1 MLSSFAKYIITNGG
15 EIKPILLPISEL
27 PDPTIM
33 NPSVINV
40 NDKLLVNIRNTNYA
54 LYHAERNVNE
64 HIWGP
69 LTYLHPE
76 NFMALATTN
85 ILCELDSDLNIIN
98 HNKID
103 TKALDQKPIWHFIGL
118 EDARLCYWDNNLFIC
133 GVRRD
138 TTDNGQ
144 GRMELSRV
152 EFSSDYAKEISRDRM
167 PAPGDNTSY
176 CEKNWMPILDKPYH
190 FIKWSNPTEVVRFD
204 PEQKTTTTVYLSDFK
219 PFDNCGDIRGGS
231 QVVRFENYYMALTHE
246 VNLYNSEA
254 GRKDGEYYH
263 RFVIWDDSFNIV
275 NISDRINFLGAKVEF
290 SCGMCIY
297 QDFIIVTFAFQDN
310 ASYIIKIP
318 KHIVKNL
325 LSI

>member
-27 PDPTIM
+27 PDPAIM

-76 NFMALATTN
+76 NFMALVTTN
-85 ILCELDSDLNIIN
+85 ILCELDSNLNIIK

-103 TKALDQKPIWHFIGL
+103 TTLLDQKPIWHFIGL
-118 EDARLCYWDNNLFIC
+118 EDARLCCWNNDLFIC

-144 GRMELSRV
+144 GRMELSKI
-152 EFSSDYAKEISRDRM
+152 EYSSDYAKEICRDRM
-167 PAPGDNTSY
+167 PGPGDNASY

-190 FIKWSNPTEVVRFD
+190 FVKWSNPTEVVKFD
-204 PEQKTTTTVYLSDFK
+204 PAQKTTTTISLSDFK
-219 PFDNCGDIRGGS
+219 QFESCGDIRGGS
-231 QVVRFENYYMALTHE
+231 QVIRFENYYMALAHE

-263 RFVIWDDSFNIV
+263 RFVIWDDSFNIA
-275 NISDRINFLGAKVEF
+275 NISDRINFLGAKIEF
-290 SCGMCIY
+290 SCGMCLY
-297 QDFIIVTFAFQDN
+297 EDFILVTFSFQDN
-310 ASYIIKIP
+310 ASFILKIP
-318 KHIVKNL
+318 KYIVKNL
-325 LSI
+325 LNI